1 MSKIF
6 LISITLTL
14 TLFAVEI
21 PTKHA
26 QQRAF
31 GKSVELNAQIVQLSN
46 AQQSIMSLVGGHIEK
61 YFVRVGQSIK
71 DGQKIVLIESIM
83 LSNMTANFIS
93 QKKQLQAHE
102 KNYQASKSLYEK
114 GMTSM
119 QELNTQ
125 SIKRDE
131 VSAKLT
137 SLKSQ
142 LNTLGV
148 NTDTLKKAS
157 PNFILYAH
165 SDGVI
170 SQILQ
175 PLHSSVKEDTPI
187 ISVTKSQAFYLK
199 SFLPLEYA
207 SKVKIGQKIVIKT
220 NTKNIVS
227 NVTQIL
233 PNVDEKTQRIVLL
246 SSIDEITDN
255 LYVNAYTSATLY
267 FNSTKKYIAVEKS
280 ALSFFNNEW
289 VVFIPKEED
298 NHEGEA
304 HDSLSHDEH
313 QGELGKAQERDHL
326 GGEGHDH
333 GDHEEEHKGE
343 KHEEHEGHDEHD
355 EEEAAY
361 EVRVV
366 NIVTQNEEFAAVEGL
381 ELNEEYVSDK
391 SYYVKSQLLKSSLGG
406 HGH

>member
-1 MSKIF
+1 MNKIF
-6 LISITLTL
+6 LLTITLSL

-26 QQRAF
+26 KQRAF

-46 AQQSIMSLVGGHIEK
+46 AKQSIMSLVGGHIEE
-61 YFVRVGQSIK
+61 YFVRVGQSVK
-71 DGQKIVLIESIM
+71 EGQKIVLIESIE

-93 QKKQLQAHE
+93 QKKQLQAQE
-102 KNYQASKSLYEK
+102 KNYQASKSLYDK

-119 QELNTQ
+119 QELNAQ

-131 VSAKLT
+131 AEAKLT

-142 LNTLGV
+142 LDTLGI
-148 NTDTLKKAS
+148 NTQTLKKATS
-157 PNFILYAH
+157 NFILYAH
-165 SDGVI
+165 SEGVV
-170 SQILQ
+170 SEILQ
-175 PLHSSVKEDTPI
+175 PLHSSIKEDTHI
-187 ISVTKSQAFYLK
+187 ISVIKSQAFYLK

-207 SKVKIGQKIVIKT
+207 SKVRIGQKVVIKT

-233 PNVDEKTQRIVLL
+233 PSVDEKTQRIVLL

-255 LYVNAYTSATLY
+255 LYVNAYTSSTLY
-267 FNSTKKYIAVEKS
+267 FNSTKKYVAVEKS

-289 VVFIPKEED
+289 VVFVPKEEKEH
-298 NHEGEA
+298 HEEEV
-304 HDSLSHDEH
+304 H
-313 QGELGKAQERDHL
+313 
-326 GGEGHDH
+326 
-333 GDHEEEHKGE
+333 EEHKGE
-343 KHEEHEGHDEHD
+343 KHEEHEGHGHDEHSD
-355 EEEAAY
+355 EHEAAY
-361 EVRVV
+361 EARVI
-366 NIVTQNEEFAAVEGL
+366 NIVTQDEEFAAVEGL
-381 ELNEEYVSDK
+381 ELDEEYVSDK

>member
-1 MSKIF
+1 MPSHKIF
-6 LISITLTL
+6 LLSITLSL
-14 TLFAVEI
+14 SLFANEI

-26 QQRAF
+26 QQKAF

-46 AQQSIMSLVGGHIEK
+46 ASQSIMSLVGGRIQK
-61 YFVRVGQSIK
+61 YFVRVGQSVK
-71 DGQKIVLIESIM
+71 EGEKIVLIESIM

-93 QKKQLQAHE
+93 QKKQLQAQE

-125 SIKRDE
+125 SIQRDE
-131 VSAKLT
+131 AQARIS

-142 LNTLGV
+142 LNTLGI
-148 NTDTLKKAS
+148 NTAELKTAS
-157 PNFILYAH
+157 SNFVLYAH
-165 SDGVI
+165 SDGVV
-170 SQILQ
+170 SEILQ
-175 PLHSSVKEDTPI
+175 PLHSSIKEDTPI
-187 ISVTKSQAFYLK
+187 ISITKSQAFYLK

-233 PNVDEKTQRIVLL
+233 PNVDETTQRIVLL

-255 LYVNAYTSATLY
+255 LYVNAYTSSTLY

-280 ALSFFNNEW
+280 ALSFYNNEW
-289 VVFIPKEED
+289 VVFVPKEED
-298 NHEGEA
+298 HNEDK
-304 HDSLSHDEH
+304 HDEDEKDHDEH
-313 QGELGKAQERDHL
+313 E
-326 GGEGHDH
+326 
-333 GDHEEEHKGE
+333 GE
-343 KHEEHEGHDEHD
+343 KHEEHDDHKDENHNEDAQEEGH
-355 EEEAAY
+355 EEEY
-361 EVRVV
+361 EARVI
-366 NIVTQNEEFAAVEGL
+366 NIITQDEKFAAVEGL

>member
-1 MSKIF
+1 MNKI
-6 LISITLTL
+6 LLLTTILTL

-26 QQRAF
+26 EQRAF

-46 AQQSIMSLVGGHIEK
+46 ASQSIMSQVGGHIEK
-61 YFVRVGQSIK
+61 YFVKTGQSVK
-71 DGQKIVLIESIM
+71 QGQKIVLIESIM

-93 QKKQLQAHE
+93 QKKQLQAQE
-102 KNYQASKSLYEK
+102 KNYQATKSLYEK

-119 QELNTQ
+119 QELNSQ

-131 VSAKLT
+131 TQAKLT

-142 LNTLGV
+142 LETLGI
-148 NTDTLKKAS
+148 NTDALKKATS
-157 PNFILYAH
+157 SFILYAH
-165 SDGVI
+165 SDGVV
-170 SQILQ
+170 SEILQ
-175 PLHSSVKEDTPI
+175 PLHSSIKEDTHI

-220 NTKNIVS
+220 NAKNIVS
-227 NVTQIL
+227 KVTQIL
-233 PNVDEKTQRIVLL
+233 PNVDEKTQRIILL

-267 FNSTKKYIAVEKS
+267 FNSTKEYVAVEKS

-289 VVFIPKEED
+289 VVFVPKEEEH
-298 NHEGEA
+298 HEKET
-304 HDSLSHDEH
+304 HDDLGHKEH
-313 QGELGKAQERDHL
+313 E
-326 GGEGHDH
+326 
-333 GDHEEEHKGE
+333 GE
-343 KHEEHEGHDEHD
+343 KHEEHEGHNEHG
-355 EEEAAY
+355 EEEHEASY
-361 EVRVV
+361 EARVI
-366 NIVTQNEEFAAVEGL
+366 NIVTQDEEFVAVEGL
-381 ELNEEYVSDK
+381 EMDEQYVSDK